1 MTLLDSE
8 RRPEPDPL
16 VVCAPNADSAR
27 ASPRP
32 TADVVLRRSA
42 ATESRNFIVMSWH
55 QVLMRIGW
63 IFKTE
68 SIVMPAMLDMLG
80 GSAWVRGFLPMLNR
94 FGQSV
99 PPMLAA
105 NRVRGAKQKR
115 IALFTTSIAM
125 GASFLALAGLWHW
138 KASFSSVWL
147 SVAILTLYAIF
158 FSSTGI
164 NQLVVSTLTGKLI
177 PVRRRGRLMQ
187 FSSSIGSVIAV
198 TCAWVLLNQ
207 WLQPDIGNFTAIF
220 AFAGMLF
227 IASGLSA
234 LLFHEK
240 DDDFKNTSTS
250 LHAYLSDSIQV
261 LKNDK
266 NLLFLSLVASLFG
279 MMMTLFPHYQDIGR
293 KELSLGLDSL
303 VVWVIAQNLGVAA
316 FSIPAGLIA
325 DRVGN
330 RRVLKWLMGGL
341 CFVPILSLILSQAG
355 HFGAINY
362 FWVFAL
368 LGITPVTMRTLNNF
382 ALELTDRSRQPQYLG
397 ILSLFMAGPAV
408 GCSLLVGLSID
419 WFGFTPTFL
428 MVTLF
433 QIAGFVLCFR
443 LVEPRKKIKLG
454 TVPREEPE

>member
-8 RRPEPDPL
+8 RRPELDPL
-16 VVCAPNADSAR
+16 VVRAPVEDI
-27 ASPRP
+27 SPS
-32 TADVVLRRSA
+32 TQRSA
-42 ATESRNFIVMSWH
+42 AEVPPRKSASTENRNFGVMGWH

-68 SIVMPAMLDMLG
+68 TIVMPAMLDLVG

-94 FGQSV
+94 LGQSV

-105 NRVRGAKQKR
+105 NRVKGAKQKR
-115 IALFTTSIAM
+115 LALCTTSIVM
-125 GASFLALAGLWHW
+125 GVSFLALAGLWHW
-138 KASFSSVWL
+138 KALFSPVWL

-198 TCAWVLLNQ
+198 TCAWILLNQ

-227 IASGLSA
+227 IASGLTA
-234 LLFHEK
+234 LLFHEQN
-240 DDDFKNTSTS
+240 DDFKTASSS
-250 LHAYLSDSIQV
+250 LPRLISDSIRV
-261 LKNDK
+261 LKEDR
-266 NLLFLSLVASLFG
+266 NLLLLSLVACLFG

-293 KELSLGLDSL
+293 RELKLGLDSL
-303 VVWVIAQNLGVAA
+303 VTWVIAQNLGVAA
-316 FSIPAGLIA
+316 FSIPAGMIA

-341 CFVPILSLILSQAG
+341 CFVPLLSLILSQAG
-355 HFGAINY
+355 HFGAVNY

-368 LGITPVTMRTLNNF
+368 LGLTPVTMRTLNNYT
-382 ALELTDRSRQPQYLG
+382 LELTDRSRQPQYLG

-408 GCSLLVGLSID
+408 GCSLFVGLLID
-419 WFGFTPTFL
+419 LFGFTPTFL

-433 QIAGFVLCFR
+433 QVAGFVLCFR
-443 LVEPRKKIKLG
+443 LAEPRKKIKLE